1 MSRDGFTGFTRGEAR
16 VRTAT
21 SSLQFA
27 GLGPLGQIARLPW
40 GVILV
45 ISAMALTGAAMLFS
59 TAWDPVNQMPSPH
72 EADLWRNHL
81 IRFAIAFTLMIVLAL
96 TPLKVWAALAFPA
109 YLGTLVLLVLVDQ
122 FGTMGGGAQRWLS
135 VGGVLVQPSEFA
147 KLAVTI
153 ALARYYQTALNSTNY
168 VPGFQV
174 HLGALAIILV
184 PAALV
189 FKQPDLGTTLA
200 LVSSGCLVIFFA
212 GLSMRI
218 ILPVIALGIA
228 AVPAAYLFVLE
239 PYQRERV
246 DTFIAGL
253 TGTATNGLGESYQI
267 EQAKIA
273 IGAGGLSGRGYLQGI
288 QSQQDYVPE
297 QHTDFVLTVIA
308 EEFGFI
314 GAIALLSAFA
324 FLLVWSFLVAMR
336 CRSWFGRLASC
347 GAAATVAFFAIFNIS
362 MVIGLLPV
370 VGMPLPFIS
379 YGGTALLTVM
389 ACFGVILSAHLH
401 RDEKLNIR
409 GLF

>member
-27 GLGPLGQIARLPW
+27 GLGPLGQLARLPW

-59 TAWDPVNQMPSPH
+59 TAWDPVKQMPSPH

-81 IRFAIAFTLMIVLAL
+81 IRFAIAFTVMIVLAL

-109 YLGTLVLLVLVDQ
+109 YLGTLVLLILVDQ
-122 FGTMGGGAQRWLS
+122 FGTMRGGAERWLS

-147 KLAVTI
+147 KLAVTM

-168 VPGFQV
+168 VPGFPV

-184 PAALV
+184 PAGLV

-228 AVPAAYLFVLE
+228 AVPAAYLDGLNPEQRLAVETINGPVL
-239 PYQRERV
+239 V
-246 DTFIAGL
+246 LA
-253 TGTATNGLGESYQI
+253 
-267 EQAKIA
+267 
-273 IGAGGLSGRGYLQGI
+273 GAGTGKTRVLTTRIAHILEGRHAWPSQI
-288 QSQQDYVPE
+288 QSQ
-297 QHTDFVLTVIA
+297 
-308 EEFGFI
+308 
-314 GAIALLSAFA
+314 
-324 FLLVWSFLVAMR
+324 
-336 CRSWFGRLASC
+336 
-347 GAAATVAFFAIFNIS
+347 
-362 MVIGLLPV
+362 
-370 VGMPLPFIS
+370 
-379 YGGTALLTVM
+379 
-389 ACFGVILSAHLH
+389 
-401 RDEKLNIR
+401 
-409 GLF
+409 